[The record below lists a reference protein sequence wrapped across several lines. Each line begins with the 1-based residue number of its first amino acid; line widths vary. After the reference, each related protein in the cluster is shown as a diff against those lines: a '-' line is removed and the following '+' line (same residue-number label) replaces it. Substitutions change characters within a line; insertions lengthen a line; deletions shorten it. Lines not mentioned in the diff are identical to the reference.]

1 LVVLTAI
8 LAADATPNGP
18 LANLRN
24 RVFDA
29 YERHSPSSRPPRRTL
44 IIDIDSDSI
53 RHVGQ
58 WPWPRDQLA
67 RLVER
72 AAGAR
77 VIAID
82 LLLTEPDRLADS
94 DHETDAILAKSLRRV
109 PVVLAAAADPAGT
122 FTPHPPLLAA
132 TPVFE
137 TGGDPRAALP
147 HFRSVAWP
155 YAVLAGASSGI
166 GFVTVPPE
174 ADGIM
179 RRVPTIASVGS
190 LLVPSFAIEIV
201 RVARRADWIGLRTEP
216 NGGRV
221 LEIGD
226 RVIPTDT
233 AAGVWP
239 RYSVNAVG
247 LSLPADRVLDGEI
260 DQDVFRD
267 RVVLIGSSAPGLG
280 DAFKTPLRPLQ
291 SGVAIQAQLV
301 DSLLAGDLLRRPSFA
316 PALERLLALVLAIAA
331 MLQFGRMGDKAYTLG
346 HLFSRHF
353 ARSVSAHHSD
363 LYRRVAP
370 GAPPGSTCFRG
381 DRRGLGSSYLASSS
395 GASLCT
401 SRGQGAVTPSILS
414 RCRPDRLRSRSD
426 PRGRATAVAL
436 GKFSAPDREM
446 QVRTRLAAGGRSH
459 VRTRL
464 C

>member
-1 LVVLTAI
+1 MAEALVRMLTPLLSKVFALWRGATRARVATTLVVLTAI

-155 YAVLAGASSGI
+155 YAVLAGPPAASASSQCRLKLTELCG
-166 GFVTVPPE
+166 E
-174 ADGIM
+174 C
-179 RRVPTIASVGS
+179 RRS
-190 LLVPSFAIEIV
+190 
-201 RVARRADWIGLRTEP
+201 
-216 NGGRV
+216 
-221 LEIGD
+221 
-226 RVIPTDT
+226 
-233 AAGVWP
+233 
-239 RYSVNAVG
+239 
-247 LSLPADRVLDGEI
+247 
-260 DQDVFRD
+260 
-267 RVVLIGSSAPGLG
+267 
-280 DAFKTPLRPLQ
+280 
-291 SGVAIQAQLV
+291 
-301 DSLLAGDLLRRPSFA
+301 
-316 PALERLLALVLAIAA
+316 
-331 MLQFGRMGDKAYTLG
+331 
-346 HLFSRHF
+346 H
-353 ARSVSAHHSD
+353 
-363 LYRRVAP
+363 
-370 GAPPGSTCFRG
+370 
-381 DRRGLGSSYLASSS
+381 
-395 GASLCT
+395 
-401 SRGQGAVTPSILS
+401 
-414 RCRPDRLRSRSD
+414 RSD
-426 PRGRATAVAL
+426 PCWYRAL
-436 GKFSAPDREM
+436 LS
-446 QVRTRLAAGGRSH
+446 
-459 VRTRL
+459 RL
-464 C
+464 CA